1 MVDVAQIVVDLDP
14 DLKDAFLEAA
24 KAEDRA
30 PSAIVREFII
40 DYIHGREPAPEYLEF
55 LERKVAL
62 ALGRVLEEWGFSVE
76 LRDSGSDRPNLVAR
90 IGRADAPA
98 IMFAGHLDTVGVE
111 GMTHDPFSGDI
122 KGGRLYGRGSCDM
135 KSGLAAM
142 CVAALSASRQAG
154 NATARQIVIA
164 AVTDEE
170 YESLGMRALL
180 DSGVRAEYAILTE
193 PTRLAICPAHRGF
206 VWSEIEF
213 TGRAAHGSRWDIG
226 VDAIRHAGLVLAEI
240 DELDAGALKK
250 RKHPLL
256 GRGSIHAST
265 IVGGIGMSTY
275 PDKCIL
281 RIERRTIPGESAD
294 HSLDELRA
302 ICERVRA
309 RRPELDAT
317 IRLIA
322 AQEPSDVDVGSPVV
336 RTLAKALEAEQLDAP
351 IEGLSAWTDAALLN
365 AAGIP
370 AVCFG
375 PGDIALAHAAEE
387 FVPVDEIGK
396 AARVL
401 TRVATDWMMEKE

>member
-1 MVDVAQIVVDLDP
+1 VPEVDA
-14 DLKDAFLEAA
+14 
-24 KAEDRA
+24 
-30 PSAIVREFII
+30 
-40 DYIHGREPAPEYLEF
+40 
-55 LERKVAL
+55 VAL
-62 ALGRVLEEWGFSVE
+62 TRALVQIDSRNPTLSADGPGERNVAVALGRVLEEWGFSVE
-76 LRDSGSDRPNLVAR
+76 VGDSDRPNLIAR
-90 IGRADAPA
+90 VGPASAPA

-111 GMTHDPFSGDI
+111 GMTHDPFSADI
-122 KGGRLYGRGSCDM
+122 TSGRLYGRGSCDM

-142 CVAALSASRQAG
+142 CVAAFTASQRAG
-154 NATARQIVIA
+154 KNANRQIIIA

-170 YESLGMRALL
+170 YESLGMRAML

-226 VDAIRHAGLVLAEI
+226 VDAIRHAGLVLSEI
-240 DELDAGALKK
+240 DELDANELQNP
-250 RKHPLL
+250 KHPLL

-281 RIERRTIPGESAD
+281 RVERRTIPGESAD
-294 HSLDELRA
+294 ASLNELRA
-302 ICERVRA
+302 ICDRVRT

-317 IRLIA
+317 VRLIA
-322 AQEPSDVDVGSPVV
+322 AQEPSDVDVDAPVV
-336 RTLAKALEAEQLDAP
+336 RVLGKALQGAKIEP
-351 IEGLSAWTDAALLN
+351 RIEGLSAWTDAALLN

-387 FVPVDEIGK
+387 FVPIDEIET
-396 AARVL
+396 ATRVL
-401 TRVATDWMMEKE
+401 TRVGFDWMMEKE